1 MINDK
6 STTHV
11 RSQQE
16 AGDSLVDYDEVGGL
30 LSEVRGGASNFSGED
45 GSYVGGE
52 RMAPKTTAE
61 QQLLFTQLFDL
72 LTEDH
77 VDPMLGLFHFRKHRQ
92 DLIH

>member
-1 MINDK
+1 MVNDK
-6 STTHV
+6 STTHL

-16 AGDSLVDYDEVGGL
+16 ADDSLVDYDEVGGL
-30 LSEVRGGASNFSGED
+30 FSEVNGCSPAFREEE
-45 GSYVGGE
+45 GSYGE
-52 RMAPKTTAE
+52 TEYRSPKATAE

-77 VDPMLGLFHFRKHRQ
+77 IDPMLGLFHFRKHRQ